1 MSMEET
7 IMENEEKNIK
17 KMENFSDSQENFV
30 SLQKNMGG
38 SNYGTEYNRGAE
50 AAADADKI
58 GGRQE
63 RLGLGAVAA
72 QGRPTLGNRWDTVLY
87 EEGLQ
92 SQRGDDLL
100 GGSRAAIANESERI
114 ISLAKKV
121 GDYIPS
127 TIWESFGS
135 RLKRPSGESIVFF
148 DQANERIIKFKDPFA
163 YCSIKNDNPY
173 TALYEHHIHNHFFGD
188 VDYRFLGVSQ
198 DPVSGGVRFAFE
210 QPYIKSFD
218 KPSREEIDKWFNK
231 RGFKLSEDGFWYSDG
246 YVSFT
251 DVWGDNCIKDTDGE
265 LHFIDPIIKFDR
277 EPKEVLNYY
286 IEKTNDLKDQLDKA
300 GIGIGS
306 RFKID
311 RLCSDNDRELI
322 SIDFGKEEATFREYN
337 HSDYH
342 NGKPF
347 TWPLTGKSGLLN
359 EIKMNRPYRWIQ
371 IDKDRQDLVLSEAKK
386 AVMDRV
392 KDQSSHPVFSEEQI
406 KALDRY
412 TTLFPDSTSKE
423 NIFLN
428 LIDSMKKDFDDEK
441 VYREWID
448 DVREEIKDL
457 AHDVYRSENLSRGY

>member
-1 MSMEET
+1 MDK
-7 IMENEEKNIK
+7 IVNNPEKV
-17 KMENFSDSQENFV
+17 SDSQEFCV
-30 SLQKNMGG
+30 SLHQENNNIQM
-38 SNYGTEYNRGAE
+38 YGTDNNKRTETATSTDYSGERY
-50 AAADADKI
+50 
-58 GGRQE
+58 E
-63 RLGLGAVAA
+63 RLGLRACRER
-72 QGRPTLGNRWDTVLY
+72 GRPSLGNRWDTLVY

-92 SQRGDDLL
+92 SEQSDDLL
-100 GGSRAAIANESERI
+100 GSPRLATLHESERLI
-114 ISLAKKV
+114 KVAKQI

-127 TIWESFGS
+127 TVWESYGS
-135 RLKRPSGESIVFF
+135 RNKKPSGESVVFL
-148 DQANERIIKFKDPFA
+148 DEKNNRVVKFKDPFA
-163 YCSIKNDNPY
+163 YVSLKDDNPY
-173 TALYEHHIHNHFFGD
+173 SALYEHHIHNYFFSDAG
-188 VDYRFLGVSQ
+188 YRLLGVSQ
-198 DPVSGGVRFAFE
+198 DPVSGGVRFVFE
-210 QPYIKSFD
+210 QPYIKSYDF
-218 KPSREEIDKWFNK
+218 PSKEEIANWFKK
-231 RGFKLSEDGFWYSDG
+231 RGFQLTPDGFWYTDG
-246 YVSFT
+246 NVSFT
-251 DVWGDNCIKDTDGE
+251 DVWGDNCIKDADGN
-265 LHFIDPIIKFDR
+265 LHFIDPIIKFER
-277 EPKEVLNYY
+277 EPKEVLNHY
-286 IEKTNDLKDQLDKA
+286 IEKTYSLKDQLDKA
-300 GIGIGS
+300 GIGVGS

-337 HSDYH
+337 HLVYH
-342 NGKPF
+342 DGKPF

-448 DVREEIKDL
+448 DVREEIKDF
-457 AHDVYRSENLSRGY
+457 AHDVYRNENLSRGY

>member
-1 MSMEET
+1 
-7 IMENEEKNIK
+7 MENEEKSIK
-17 KMENFSDSQENFV
+17 KVENFSDSQENFV

-38 SNYGTEYNRGAE
+38 SNYDTEHNRGAE
-50 AAADADKI
+50 AAADDNDH
-58 GGRQE
+58 GLWEE
-63 RLGLGAVAA
+63 RLGIRSVEIN
-72 QGRPTLGNRWDTVLY
+72 GRASLDNRWDTLVY
-87 EEGLQ
+87 EEGLKSESPD
-92 SQRGDDLL
+92 SQL
-100 GGSRAAIANESERI
+100 GGTRAAVFSESDRLI
-114 ISLAKKV
+114 KVAKKV

-127 TIWESFGS
+127 TIWDSFGLRNTS
-135 RLKRPSGESIVFF
+135 PSGESVVFL
-148 DQANERIIKFKDPFA
+148 DDKNNRVIKFKDPFA
-163 YCSIKNDNPY
+163 YVSLKNNNPY
-173 TALYEHHIHNHFFGD
+173 SALYEHHIHNHFFGD
-188 VDYRFLGVSQ
+188 VGYRFLGVSQ
-198 DPVSGGVRFAFE
+198 DPVSGGVRFVFE
-210 QPYIKSFD
+210 QPFID
-218 KPSREEIDKWFNK
+218 TVTKPSREEIDKWFDK

-265 LHFIDPIIKFDR
+265 LHFIDPIIKFDI
-277 EPKEVLNYY
+277 EPKKVLNYY

-300 GIGIGS
+300 GIGVGS

-337 HSDYH
+337 HSVYH
-342 NGKPF
+342 DGKPF

-371 IDKDRQDLVLSEAKK
+371 IDKNRQDLVLSEAKK

-406 KALDRY
+406 KSLNRY

-428 LIDSMKKDFDDEK
+428 LIDSMKNDFDDEK
-441 VYREWID
+441 VYPEWVD
-448 DVREEIKDL
+448 DAREEIKDL
-457 AHDVYRSENLSRGY
+457 SHGAYRSENLSRGY

>member
-1 MSMEET
+1 MSLEET
-7 IMENEEKNIK
+7 IMENEEKSIK
-17 KMENFSDSQENFV
+17 KVENFSDSQENFV

-38 SNYGTEYNRGAE
+38 SNYGTEHNRGAE
-50 AAADADKI
+50 AAADDNDH
-58 GGRQE
+58 GLWEE
-63 RLGLGAVAA
+63 RLGIRSVEIN
-72 QGRPTLGNRWDTVLY
+72 GRASLDNRWDTLVY
-87 EEGLQ
+87 EEGLKSESPD
-92 SQRGDDLL
+92 SQL
-100 GGSRAAIANESERI
+100 GGTRAAVFSESDRLI
-114 ISLAKKV
+114 KVAKKV

-127 TIWESFGS
+127 TIWDSFGLRNTS
-135 RLKRPSGESIVFF
+135 PSGESVVFL
-148 DQANERIIKFKDPFA
+148 DDKNNRVIKFKDPFA
-163 YCSIKNDNPY
+163 YVSLKNDNPY
-173 TALYEHHIHNHFFGD
+173 SALYEHHIHNHFFGD
-188 VDYRFLGVSQ
+188 VGYRFLGVSQ
-198 DPVSGGVRFAFE
+198 DPVSGGVRFVFE
-210 QPYIKSFD
+210 QPFID
-218 KPSREEIDKWFNK
+218 TVTKPSREEIDKWFDK

-251 DVWGDNCIKDTDGE
+251 DVWGDNCIKDTEGR

-277 EPKEVLNYY
+277 EPKEVLNHY
-286 IEKTNDLKDQLDKA
+286 IEKTYSLKNQLDKA
-300 GIGIGS
+300 GIGVGS

-337 HSDYH
+337 HSVYH
-342 NGKPF
+342 DGKPF

-392 KDQSSHPVFSEEQI
+392 KDQSSHPVFSGKQI
-406 KALDRY
+406 KSLNRY

-441 VYREWID
+441 VYREWVD

-457 AHDVYRSENLSRGY
+457 AHDVYRNENLSRGY